1 MAQHSETIYSLAD
14 EACDRA
20 ASTDRALTLTFK
32 GTEVTVTPTSSM
44 RDVAEIW
51 FWKHQWELLTGT
63 KG

>member
-1 MAQHSETIYSLAD
+1 MTETIFSVAD

-20 ASTDRALTLTFK
+20 AKKDRAETFTFK
-32 GTEVTVTPTSSM
+32 GTEVTVTPQSSM

-51 FWKHQWELLTGT
+51 FWKHQWELLTGS